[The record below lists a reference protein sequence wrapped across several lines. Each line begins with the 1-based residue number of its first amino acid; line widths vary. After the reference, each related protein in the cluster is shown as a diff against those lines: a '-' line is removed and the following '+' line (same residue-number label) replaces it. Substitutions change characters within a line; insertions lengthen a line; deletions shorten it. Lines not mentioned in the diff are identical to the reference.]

1 MMKNNVYAPEAL
13 AQKNS
18 EEASI
23 LSEIWEEYVKSANR
37 LRMEMR
43 KSNID
48 NNLLTEVIFAAV
60 NFYTH
65 IRIVKPER
73 VNRE

>member
-1 MMKNNVYAPEAL
+1 MIENTVSMPEAL

-23 LSEIWEEYVKSANR
+23 LSENWEEYVKSANR

-43 KSNID
+43 KANID
-48 NNLLTEVIFAAV
+48 NDLLTEVIFAAV

-65 IRIVKPER
+65 IRIVKPEMS
-73 VNRE
+73 E